1 MKRRLSSAASSK
13 SSGGQSRVFEAPGCG
28 VFAKM
33 TIALR
38 HIAAAF
44 GDDNRNLAASPDTL
58 I

>member
-1 MKRRLSSAASSK
+1 
-13 SSGGQSRVFEAPGCG
+13 
-28 VFAKM
+28 M

-38 HIAAAF
+38 HIVAAF